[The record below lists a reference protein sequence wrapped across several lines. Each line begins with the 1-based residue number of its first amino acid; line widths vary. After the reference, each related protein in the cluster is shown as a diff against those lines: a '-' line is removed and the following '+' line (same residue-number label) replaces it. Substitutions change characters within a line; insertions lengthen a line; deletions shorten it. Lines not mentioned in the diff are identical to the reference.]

1 MVPSQRH
8 VLALNDSQEI
18 LIVLRKLLEEE
29 GYLVTTRS
37 RLVKELDEI
46 REIAPDLI
54 ILDYMWPQEDAGW
67 STLQLLRMDREI
79 GAIPIILCTG
89 ATREVEGIS
98 AQLSKMR
105 VRVVIK
111 PFDIDTLLGEV
122 ADALDPSTE

>member
-18 LIVLRKLLEEE
+18 LFVLRALLEEE
-29 GYLVTTRS
+29 GYRVTSRS